1 MRAISIGKVL
11 VPNTKTTMYTVPT
24 KYTGK
29 WNLLHVTNGTNSAK
43 KVDAWWYDS
52 SANVEIPVIFAYPVT
67 AGGFLQFNGGAYVV
81 LEEGDEIRVKIE
93 TGATDAGAVVTVEL
107 EPRLGGQFNGI

>member
-11 VPNTKTTMYTVPT
+11 VANTKTTMYTIPT

-29 WNLLHVTNGTNSAK
+29 WNLLHVTNGTSSGK
-43 KVDAWWYDS
+43 KVDAWWYDKS
-52 SANVEIPVIFAYPVT
+52 ENVEVPVIYQYSVT
-67 AGGFLQFNGGAYVV
+67 AGGFLQFNGGAYIV

-93 TGATDAGAVVTVEL
+93 SGATDAGAVITVEL
-107 EPRLGGQFNGI
+107 EPKLGGQFNGI

>member
-11 VPNTKTTMYTVPT
+11 TPAVKTTMYTIPT

-29 WNLLHVTNGTNSAK
+29 WNLLHVTNGTPQAK
-43 KVDAWWYDS
+43 KVDAWWYDK
-52 SANVEIPVIFAYPVT
+52 SANLEIPVVFAYSVS

-81 LEEGDEIRVKIE
+81 LEEGDEIRVRIE
-93 TGATDAGAVVTVEL
+93 SGATDAGAIVTVEL
-107 EPRLGGQFNGI
+107 EPKLGGQFNGI